1 MPQENRGTDFFKGFL
16 FGGAIGAAF
25 ALLFAPKSGNELR
38 ADLRRKSRELYDE
51 TEAQLG
57 EWKEQAAE
65 VLEQGKRQ
73 AEALRSQAEAK
84 IVEARA
90 KADQLISEGRAKARD
105 LVDQGAK
112 VVEREKGRV
121 KSALDAGAKAYR
133 EEVDGNKAKG
143 QA

>member
-1 MPQENRGTDFFKGFL
+1 MNQENRGADFFKGFL
-16 FGGAIGAAF
+16 MGGAIGAAF
-25 ALLFAPKSGNELR
+25 ALLFAPKSGFELR

-51 TEAQLG
+51 TDEKLG
-57 EWKEQAAE
+57 EWKEHATE

-84 IVEARA
+84 LAEARA
-90 KADQLISEGRAKARD
+90 KAEQVVSEGRAKARE
-105 LVDQGAK
+105 LVDQSAK

-121 KSALDAGAKAYR
+121 KSAIDAGVKAYR
-133 EEVDGNKAKG
+133 EEVDGNKG

>member
-1 MPQENRGTDFFKGFL
+1 MPQENRGVDFFKGFL
-16 FGGAIGAAF
+16 IGGAIGAAF
-25 ALLFAPKSGNELR
+25 ALLFAPKTGMELR

-51 TEAQLG
+51 TEEKLG
-57 EWKEQAAE
+57 EWKEEAAD

-73 AEALRSQAEAK
+73 AAALRTQAEAK
-84 IVEARA
+84 VTEARA
-90 KADQLISEGRAKARD
+90 KAEQIINEGRAKARD

-121 KSALDAGAKAYR
+121 KSALDAGVKAYR
-133 EEVDGNKAKG
+133 DEVDGNKS